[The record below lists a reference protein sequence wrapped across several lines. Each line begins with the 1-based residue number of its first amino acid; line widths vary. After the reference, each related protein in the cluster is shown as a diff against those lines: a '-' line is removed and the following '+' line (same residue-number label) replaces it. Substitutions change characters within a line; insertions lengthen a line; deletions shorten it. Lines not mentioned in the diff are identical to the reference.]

1 MIAETVSTRP
11 RPVAAPRPAR
21 KPLIDHDL
29 PVLAA
34 TVAPPVCLD
43 WAALMDDGVTP
54 CLPLGAERRLR
65 GPR

>member
-1 MIAETVSTRP
+1 MIAETVSTRA
-11 RPVAAPRPAR
+11 RPVAAPRPTR

-43 WAALMDDGVTP
+43 WASLMDRGVTP
-54 CLPLGAERRLR
+54 ALPLGAERRLR
-65 GPR
+65 GRR